1 MMYVVMDSN
10 AFQSR
15 FFSHLNDRNEDILEE
30 DDGKPEDTS
39 VQETTL

>member
-1 MMYVVMDSN
+1 MMYVLIQMHFKVV
-10 AFQSR
+10 
-15 FFSHLNDRNEDILEE
+15 FSHLNDRNEDILEE